1 MISCLFL
8 LMTMSCSSNQ
18 PRISE
23 DFFDNVRQYRGKF
36 VENQCRL
43 TEFDFDG
50 NVVNS
55 SFILTKRDGHF
66 LIQLDASS
74 NFGPRDKLVCYNPL
88 HEYQFELER
97 TKDSST
103 WHLVAIDNAQFGP
116 IGNIRP
122 GGVYSNF
129 WSPLSVGLV
138 DLVEL
143 IKSDDVETTYK
154 VNVETDE
161 LVVSLAMKGEEQK
174 TLPIRTA
181 VFHFLIDDSG
191 EIVGLKSRKL
201 VFQNKDTFDSRFEYE
216 GPSLCPSRSKN
227 FRNGMLVGTIE
238 YDWTIQVSEPDA
250 VFTLAY
256 YGFPDPSISQGDY
269 TMLNGASFLII
280 LGIAI
285 CAVGVIIKRVRQ

>member
-1 MISCLFL
+1 VTGCLFL
-8 LMTMSCSSNQ
+8 LIIMSCSSNQ
-18 PRISE
+18 NRISQ
-23 DFFDNVRQYRGKF
+23 DYFDNVRQYRSKF
-36 VENQCRL
+36 DENQCRL

-55 SFILTKRDGHF
+55 SYVLTKKDGHF

-88 HEYQFELER
+88 QEYQFELER

-103 WHLVAIDNAQFGP
+103 WHLVAIDNAQAGP

-122 GGVYSNF
+122 GGVYRNF

-138 DLVEL
+138 DLIEL

-154 VNVETDE
+154 VNAETNE
-161 LVVSLAMKGEEQK
+161 LIVSLAMKGEGKK

-181 VFHFLIDDSG
+181 VFHFSIDDSG

-201 VFQNKDTFDSRFEYE
+201 VFQNKDTFDSLFEYE
-216 GPSLCPSRSKN
+216 EPSLCPARSKN
-227 FRNGMLVGTIE
+227 FRNGMLVGNIK
-238 YDWTIQVSEPDA
+238 YDWTNQVSEPVA

-256 YGFPDPSISQGDY
+256 YGFPDPFISQGGY
-269 TMLNGASFLII
+269 TMLNGPSLLII

-285 CAVGVIIKRVRQ
+285 CAVGILIKLVRQ